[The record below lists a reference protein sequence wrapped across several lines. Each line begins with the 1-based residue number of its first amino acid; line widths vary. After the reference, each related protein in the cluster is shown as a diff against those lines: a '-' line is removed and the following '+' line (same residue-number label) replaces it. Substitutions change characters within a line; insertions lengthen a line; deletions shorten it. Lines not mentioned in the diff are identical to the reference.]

1 MLGLKDALLVKANA
15 ERTALMNVRD
25 YVEVRAKEDA
35 KADVL
40 VVVISVLQDVLN
52 RALLAVMDNVKE
64 IVVGTVPISVAAAAE
79 IVVIKV
85 ALRLVQ

>member
-1 MLGLKDALLVKANA
+1 MLELKGALLVKVSAG
-15 ERTALMNVRD
+15 RTVLMNARD

-64 IVVGTVPISVAAAAE
+64 IVVGTVPMSVAAAAE